1 MRKAT
6 AIAGRL
12 SEHMCSCDIQIF
24 HASQLVPSNGLCYNT
39 GGSEVCAMDYTNAM
53 ILWDAVCVRVT
64 DVRHE
69 RLNGNNM
76 ELTEE
81 SPFFLFIS
89 GKNTRVTIA
98 DKPYTLGGDTMLS
111 LIHI

>member
-1 MRKAT
+1 
-6 AIAGRL
+6 
-12 SEHMCSCDIQIF
+12 
-24 HASQLVPSNGLCYNT
+24 
-39 GGSEVCAMDYTNAM
+39 MDYTNAM

-98 DKPYTLGGDTMLS
+98 DKPYSLGGDTMFQVARGRRVVIES
-111 LIHI
+111 SGKVEYHCVAYHAEAPQASDGK